1 MKRCCEESFRLGI
14 EERERG
20 LESDDEERG
29 EQQQLINEEEP
40 APAACIQ

>member
-1 MKRCCEESFRLGI
+1 MRRVSDWVSKREKED
-14 EERERG
+14 

-40 APAACIQ
+40 AACGQ